1 MSVSACLRGR
11 GQEGEIEI
19 KRKSVERRG
28 IVRSKPVLEFVRR
41 NIKGKEKKSI
51 SKTREEVE
59 KQTDEGNEAGGECTH
74 WGGIKIQREEKSKS
88 SRGRHAEVQE
98 RTKER
103 NVSGR
108 DCVTAARRRSR

>member
-41 NIKGKEKKSI
+41 NIKAKEKKSI
-51 SKTREEVE
+51 SETHEEVE
-59 KQTDEGNEAGGECTH
+59 KQTEGGNEAGGECTH
-74 WGGIKIQREEKSKS
+74 WGGIKIQREEKIQK
-88 SRGRHAEVQE
+88 Q
-98 RTKER
+98 
-103 NVSGR
+103 
-108 DCVTAARRRSR
+108 